1 MNRTLIIAEAG
12 VNHNGDLSLAKR
24 LVEVAAEAGADIV
37 KFQTFITEQVISSN
51 ATKADYQKLSTG
63 SNESQMEMVKK
74 LELKFDDF
82 VLLKKYAEE
91 KGIEFASTAFD
102 LESTRFL
109 NHLGMRVFKIPSGE
123 ITNLPYLELIGS
135 YNKETILSTGMATL
149 DEIGIALNILTKSG
163 TDKDKISILHC
174 NTEYPTPF
182 KDVNLRAMLHIKDTF
197 GVRVGYSDH
206 TLGIE
211 VPIAAVAL
219 GAGIIEKHFTLDN
232 TMTGPDHSASL
243 EPDELKSMIKAI
255 RNIEIAIAGS
265 GKKEPSEGEK
275 RNKTIVRKSLHLQR
289 DVKKGE
295 QCVKEDLIAL
305 RPGDGISPM
314 DMRSVFGKL
323 YSDNLPAFHK
333 LEMLDLN

>member
-24 LVEVAAEAGADIV
+24 LVEAAADAGADIV
-37 KFQTFITEQVISSN
+37 KFQTFITEQVISSK
-51 ATKADYQKLSTG
+51 ATKADYQKASTG

-82 VLLKKYAEE
+82 ILLKKYAEE

-109 NHLGMRVFKIPSGE
+109 KDLGMRVFKIPSGE

-135 YNKETILSTGMATL
+135 YNQETILSTGMATL
-149 DEIGIALNILTKSG
+149 DEIGIALTILIKSG
-163 TDKDKISILHC
+163 TDREKISILHC

-182 KDVNLRAMLHIKDTF
+182 EEVNLKAMLHIRDTF

-211 VPIAAVAL
+211 VPVAAVAL
-219 GAGIIEKHFTLDN
+219 GAEIIEKHFTLDN
-232 TMTGPDHSASL
+232 KMTGPDHSASL
-243 EPDELKSMIKAI
+243 EPDELKSMVKAI
-255 RNIEIAIAGS
+255 RNIEKAIAGS
-265 GKKEPSEGEK
+265 GKKEPTESEK
-275 RNKTIVRKSLHLQR
+275 RNKSIARKSRHLKR

-295 QCVKEDLIAL
+295 QCVKEDLIVL

-314 DMRSVFGKL
+314 DMNSVLGKC

-333 LEMLDLN
+333 LDIPDLC